1 MENKRIL
8 NKIHIKPKDLD
19 LIKNAVAEAEKTT
32 NGEIALAV
40 IPQSDSYSF
49 VEMFAAVCLAFISFF
64 VMLYLGYQV
73 IVVYHVLE
81 IYLFL
86 LGYWFYN
93 SKIL

>member
-49 VEMFAAVCLAFISFF
+49 VELFAAV
-64 VMLYLGYQV
+64 
-73 IVVYHVLE
+73 
-81 IYLFL
+81 
-86 LGYWFYN
+86 
-93 SKIL
+93 

>member
-8 NKIHIKPKDLD
+8 NKIHITNKDLD

-49 VEMFAAVCLAFISFF
+49 VELFAAVCLA
-64 VMLYLGYQV
+64 
-73 IVVYHVLE
+73 
-81 IYLFL
+81 
-86 LGYWFYN
+86 
-93 SKIL
+93 

>member
-8 NKIHIKPKDLD
+8 NKIHITNKDLD

-49 VEMFAAVCLAFISFF
+49 VELFAAVCLAFISETVFGNYSKQNF
-64 VMLYLGYQV
+64 G
-73 IVVYHVLE
+73 I
-81 IYLFL
+81 L
-86 LGYWFYN
+86 L
-93 SKIL
+93 LRLLQP